1 MPAIHIIAVAAMA
14 AAFAFADRFAG
25 GPYVTALRAR
35 ALAAILQWPPW
46 AHTLAAAALNA
57 RAVAWS
63 TVALAVI
70 LAVAGSFTHY
80 GPALAIL
87 ALGFAAW
94 RWTGWTTFGGAIDP
108 KTDSQRL
115 GLFERHMLAIP
126 AFVLPVLVLR
136 PGQLLPIAFA
146 LLLLCAFAFV
156 ATLLGVVLEAA
167 ERRGVDVNSTVE
179 IIRGALLGAVLA
191 VVLA

>member
-1 MPAIHIIAVAAMA
+1 
-14 AAFAFADRFAG
+14 
-25 GPYVTALRAR
+25 
-35 ALAAILQWPPW
+35 
-46 AHTLAAAALNA
+46 
-57 RAVAWS
+57 
-63 TVALAVI
+63 
-70 LAVAGSFTHY
+70 
-80 GPALAIL
+80 
-87 ALGFAAW
+87 
-94 RWTGWTTFGGAIDP
+94 
-108 KTDSQRL
+108 
-115 GLFERHMLAIP
+115 MLAIP